1 MTHSMFIAERS
12 IVFEEEE
19 EDNEEDT
26 MSGVEKVND

>member
-19 EDNEEDT
+19 DNEEDT
-26 MSGVEKVND
+26 MSGVEKVDD